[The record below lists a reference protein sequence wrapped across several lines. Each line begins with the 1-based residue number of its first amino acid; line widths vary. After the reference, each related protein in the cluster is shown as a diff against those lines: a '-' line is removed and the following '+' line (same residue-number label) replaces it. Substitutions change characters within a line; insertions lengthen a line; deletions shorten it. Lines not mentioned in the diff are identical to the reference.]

1 MKGVSNFLIDLSQR
15 LLGEKSEV
23 SSEKNSVSSASL
35 LEKAKLDWYAAISL
49 FNNLTDQDLVDH
61 AIFNLNAVERRYS
74 YLLKEARREHE
85 IQKSYFREEEELK
98 GYD

>member
-1 MKGVSNFLIDLSQR
+1 MKGVSNFLMDLSQK

-23 SSEKNSVSSASL
+23 SLEKNSVSSSSL

-49 FNNLTDQDLVDH
+49 FNNLIDQDLVDH
-61 AIFNLNAVERRYS
+61 AIFNLNAAEKRYS

-85 IQKSYFREEEELK
+85 IKNRYFREEEEFK